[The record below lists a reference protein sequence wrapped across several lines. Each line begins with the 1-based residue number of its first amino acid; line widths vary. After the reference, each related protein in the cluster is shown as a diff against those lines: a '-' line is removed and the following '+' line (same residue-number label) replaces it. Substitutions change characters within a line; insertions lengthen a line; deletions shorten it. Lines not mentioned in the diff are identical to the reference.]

1 MVKAAKAN
9 VCPKPTASYWRPW
22 ENPNSD
28 AEEGR
33 RLPAGNFR
41 SNDLSPKSKSPEKI
55 DLDDISEISKGSSTP
70 HGYID
75 SDDFKPLHID
85 TASEGVR
92 ERRFSDLSA
101 ISKSSNTPHG
111 YIDSDDFKPLHIDT
125 ASEGERERRANN
137 FSPKSTGSLQY
148 QYLDA
153 NELDSLIAQ
162 AVNDTASERGNDLS
176 PISKSSEGEKMQVDS
191 DNDKTL
197 VDEEKTLVEENL
209 VDLENLM
216 SSPRRVSPVMMS
228 TPVKGTQRREAGQ
241 TPGVRRALFSQER
254 RRQDR
259 ERQRSYKE
267 FFKNA
272 NTSGGAK
279 KYFAAKWQNEE
290 AARREKDAGPYL
302 VNRSM
307 RQAKD
312 KTPQQIRQ
320 EYIER
325 VRNESAKKNFD
336 GLRGWLSEEK
346 RGNRGTPK
354 NQTVIKRKVERPS
367 RLSGVKKQSFAQ
379 GRRREDRERRQTTK
393 TALKKI
399 NNKDLWAQHN
409 AEKSRGEPSFV
420 LRPSPNTRQVRRQR
434 IQEKVKQANKD
445 LSRASPKKSY
455 TRDRSTP
462 KKPYSRN
469 QSTPKKTY
477 ARNESTP
484 KTSYAKNVSTVHKK
498 LAVEAQDERSRRI
511 AARSNEQ
518 GPSKRQSYNK
528 PEKKVSFSTESLVFK
543 DAYPTN
549 IADLTRVDKVDNID
563 WEKSFQK
570 NEKSFREKAKSF
582 LRQKGV
588 MPKVGKSEIELR
600 NRLECEQVYQERK
613 ELEKLYEIHMP
624 QELKELG
631 DKYSEAKQAYQQQA
645 KDDFVKSEEAEKRLQ
660 ELNEKLE
667 KDNVEHYYVVK
678 HNFKNPNYEH
688 NLSEA
693 EQRIAATES
702 EIAFVEAESV
712 MQLKEREALASQQR
726 EKLRVLEQSFK
737 HHQAEYEN
745 SIVGIADTIR
755 DLTGSFRVS
764 DPNLTNSSFV
774 SGITYGSLVHS
785 FRTPDNSELRDNSL
799 KSFQSVKTGSSF
811 QSGKTYGSLNH
822 SFRTAASGNNSR
834 NSQKS
839 FQSVKT
845 GSSFQSGK
853 TYGSLN
859 HSFRTAASGN
869 NSRNSQKSFQ
879 SVKTGSSFQSGK
891 TYGSL
896 NHSFRTA
903 ASGNK
908 SSATLKSG
916 SSFRSNKTY
925 GGLDRSF
932 KDVDSGN
939 KVFGGLDES
948 FRSTRS
954 YGNVRPRHSF
964 FSKSTG
970 YLDSYL
976 QKYHAETDKTNKE
989 IRLEAAEEERLC
1001 YMTKIQETK
1010 IDLNQTVLKLDE
1022 IQIKWPED
1030 IEIEKLTLQSKEKDL
1045 ENAIA
1050 LLDMSYTNYEKKVQ
1064 NQTNTSKDLQ
1074 RCKDLEKTMMYCQ
1087 REVEQLK
1094 SDIAENNAY
1103 RVEKEKELISEAES
1117 LKKANDAEI
1126 EKLKEFETKQ
1136 LLGVHRSTWD
1146 YEGREYTLFM
1156 DDDHNPEMKVWTAPP
1171 LKVGGFAA
1179 NYSDDPEEREDAVD
1193 KARDGDYDVP
1203 ESDYTGGG
1211 MFGSS
1216 DDGPSDECRKAASD
1230 ECFKDVGWSDDATT
1244 CYPGSANTS
1253 WNSRW

>member
-55 DLDDISEISKGSSTP
+55 DLDDISEISKGSNTP

-75 SDDFKPLHID
+75 SDDFKPLYID
-85 TASEGVR
+85 TASEGKR

-162 AVNDTASERGNDLS
+162 AVNDTASERGNDIS

-290 AARREKDAGPYL
+290 AARRDKDAGPYL
-302 VNRSM
+302 INRSM

-379 GRRREDRERRQTTK
+379 GRRREDRERRQSTK
-393 TALKKI
+393 NVLKKI
-399 NNKDLWAQHN
+399 NNKDLWAQHD

-434 IQEKVKQANKD
+434 IQEKIKQANKE

-498 LAVEAQDERSRRI
+498 LAVEAQGERSRRI

-518 GPSKRQSYNK
+518 GTSKRQSYNK

-660 ELNEKLE
+660 ELNEQLE

-785 FRTPDNSELRDNSL
+785 FRTPQNSELRDNS
-799 KSFQSVKTGSSF
+799 V
-811 QSGKTYGSLNH
+811 
-822 SFRTAASGNNSR
+822 
-834 NSQKS
+834 
-839 FQSVKT
+839 
-845 GSSFQSGK
+845 
-853 TYGSLN
+853 
-859 HSFRTAASGN
+859 
-869 NSRNSQKSFQ
+869 KSFQ

-954 YGNVRPRHSF
+954 FGNVRPRHSF

-976 QKYHAETDKTNKE
+976 QKYHAETEKTNKE

-1064 NQTNTSKDLQ
+1064 DQTNTSKDLQ

-1103 RVEKEKELISEAES
+1103 RVEKEKELVSEAES

-1156 DDDHNPEMKVWTAPP
+1156 DDDHEPEMKVWTAPP

-1179 NYSDDPEEREDAVD
+1179 NYSDDPEDREDAVD